1 MSKDNQPATQPGISD
16 YRQQIE
22 NYARKIRSTT
32 DITEII
38 SILDVALR
46 ETKGLETNHEIQT
59 AQAQVQQAERKI
71 EVLISD
77 LEDLR
82 KLAHADQLTGAL
94 NRRGLDDAF
103 TRESARADRN
113 RGYLCVAMI
122 DLDNFKKLNDTQGH
136 QAGDAILAHL
146 VSLAKKVL
154 RPSDTIAR
162 FGGEEFILLLP
173 DTSLHSAMSVMH
185 RLQQNLASNPLI
197 YNGQPLPITFSG
209 GLAVRKQNES
219 QNTVIERADKALY
232 SAKHA
237 GKNRVLPAA

>member
-1 MSKDNQPATQPGISD
+1 MSKDALQTGISD

-22 NYARKIRSTT
+22 SYARKIRSTT

-46 ETKGLETNHEIQT
+46 ETKGLETNNEVQA
-59 AQAQVQQAERKI
+59 AQAQVQKAERKI

-77 LEDLR
+77 LEELR

-113 RGYLCVAMI
+113 RSYLCVAMI
-122 DLDNFKKLNDTQGH
+122 DLDNFKCLNDTHGH

-146 VSLAKKVL
+146 AGLAKKVL

-173 DTSLHSAMSVMH
+173 DTSLHSAMSVVH
-185 RLQQNLASNPLI
+185 RLQQNLAANPLL

-209 GLAVRKQNES
+209 GLAVRKWNES
-219 QNTVIERADKALY
+219 QSTVIERVDKALY
-232 SAKHA
+232 SAKYA
-237 GKNRVLPAA
+237 GKNRVLPAQT